1 MLAAVVVV
9 AGAEEVEEATAE
21 VVEVGV
27 VPATVKLEMMGKTPV
42 PSPTVEAA
50 KHSLRRDAA
59 RDLLEFGE
67 VT

>member
-1 MLAAVVVV
+1 MLAAVVV
-9 AGAEEVEEATAE
+9 AGAEEVAEATAE

-27 VPATVKLEMMGKTPV
+27 VPATVKLEMIGRTPF
-42 PSPTVEAA
+42 PSPTAEAA

-67 VT
+67 VI